1 MRHVDL
7 AVGPFFATALPP
19 QTIGET
25 MKTLKATCAALMI
38 ALLLS
43 IPAYSEPGD
52 GHSPGSPAA
61 APIASPTPVTTAATA
76 IKESA
81 VGDEPGLVTF
91 ADVLWAIASIY

>member
-1 MRHVDL
+1 
-7 AVGPFFATALPP
+7 
-19 QTIGET
+19 
-25 MKTLKATCAALMI
+25 MKTLKATCATLMF

-43 IPAYSEPGD
+43 IPVYSEPGD

-76 IKESA
+76 IQESA
-81 VGDEPGLVTF
+81 FEDEPDLVTF

>member
-25 MKTLKATCAALMI
+25 MKTLKATCATIMF

-43 IPAYSEPGD
+43 IPVYSEPGD

-61 APIASPTPVTTAATA
+61 APIASPSPALANATA
-76 IKESA
+76 KSG
-81 VGDEPGLVTF
+81 VGDELDLVTF